1 MGFYHCL
8 QPVPLVYFE
17 YFVVSTSGFQGRS
30 ALLPGSGDGIILAGV
45 QL

>member
-17 YFVVSTSGFQGRS
+17 YFVVSSSGMGRK
-30 ALLPGSGDGIILAGV
+30 GFDGVA
-45 QL
+45 